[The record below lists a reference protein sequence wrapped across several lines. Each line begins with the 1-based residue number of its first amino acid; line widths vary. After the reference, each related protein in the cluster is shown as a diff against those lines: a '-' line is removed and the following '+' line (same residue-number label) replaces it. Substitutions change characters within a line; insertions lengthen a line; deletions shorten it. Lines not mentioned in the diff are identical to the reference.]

1 MRIRLGTRSSPLALW
16 QTNRVM
22 ELLRAGHPDL
32 NVEVVGISTHGD
44 ESPDRPLPE
53 IGGKGLF
60 TEKIE
65 EALRA
70 GQIDAAVHSLKDLP
84 VDDAPG
90 TVVAAVL
97 CRDEPRDVVISRS
110 GETLDTL
117 PPGAVVGTS
126 STRREAQIRS
136 ARPDLQVRPIRGN
149 VETRVGKVDA
159 GAYDA
164 TVIAG
169 AGVTRLGLAG
179 RVSQWLD
186 AERFLPAPGQGALAV
201 QCRAGDSAVFPL
213 LSALDDASLRRATDA
228 EREFLRSLGGGCAAP
243 VAAHAEPAGTGGTLL
258 LRGRVVST
266 DGKRC
271 VDVRGEGVEPGS
283 LGRRLAEQA
292 IEAGAGAILAEART
306 KGGQALPLAGRR
318 ILVTRARA
326 QASSLMELLARQGA
340 IGISVPLIR
349 TEPSG
354 DPGRIQ
360 AALAHLPEYDW
371 VLFSSANAVDF
382 FFRGPLSAGDPG
394 TARMGA
400 VGPATAEALRL
411 HGFSPSLIAHG
422 QTGAALAKEVL
433 EREGGSLAGQRALIP
448 CAEEAGRDAPAV
460 LREAG
465 AEVEVLPVYR
475 TVTEDPTEE
484 DCDRILRGVD
494 AVMLMSGSA
503 ARAFRGLITRRPA
516 LASALEKAV
525 MACIGQS
532 TAESASAEGLRVDIV
547 PAEHT
552 SEALV
557 AAVADHFSAEGGR

>member
-1 MRIRLGTRSSPLALW
+1 VTIRLGTRSSRLALW
-16 QTNRVM
+16 QTNRVV
-22 ELLRAGHPDL
+22 ELLRAGRPDL
-32 NVEVVGISTHGD
+32 QVEVVGISTHGD
-44 ESPDRPLPE
+44 ETPDRPLPE

-90 TVVAAVL
+90 TVVAAIL

-110 GETLDTL
+110 GQTLETL

-126 STRREAQIRS
+126 STRREAQILS
-136 ARPDLQVRPIRGN
+136 TRPDLLVRPIRGN

-179 RVSQWLD
+179 RVSEWLD

-201 QCRAGDSAVFPL
+201 QCRAGDSTL
-213 LSALDDASLRRATDA
+213 LSLLAALDDESLRQATDA
-228 EREFLRSLGGGCAAP
+228 EREFLRALGGGCAAP
-243 VAAHAEPAGTGGTLL
+243 VAALAEPAASGGTLR

-266 DGKRC
+266 DGRRS
-271 VDVRGEGVEPGS
+271 VDVRGEGSDAGS

-292 IEAGAGAILAEART
+292 IQAGAGAILAEART
-306 KGGQALPLAGRR
+306 KAGQALPLAGRR

-326 QASSLMELLARQGA
+326 QASALMELLARQGA
-340 IGISVPLIR
+340 IGISLPLIR
-349 TEPSG
+349 TEAAG
-354 DPGRIQ
+354 DSSRIN
-360 AALAHLPEYDW
+360 AALAHLSEYGW
-371 VLFSSANAVDF
+371 VLFTSANAVDF
-382 FFRGPLSAGDPG
+382 FFRGPVSARDAGP
-394 TARMGA
+394 ARMGV

-411 HGFSPSLIAHG
+411 HGLSPSIIAHG
-422 QTGAALAKEVL
+422 QTGAALATETAQQAS
-433 EREGGSLAGQRALIP
+433 GSIKGCRILIP
-448 CAEEAGRDAPAV
+448 CAEDAGRDAPSI

-465 AEVEVLPVYR
+465 AEVETLPVYR
-475 TVTEDPTEE
+475 TVAAEPSDE

-503 ARAFRGLITRRPA
+503 ARALRGLMTRRPA

-525 MACIGQS
+525 IACIGQS

-547 PAEHT
+547 PREHT

-557 AAVADHFSAEGGR
+557 AAVADHFSVEVGR